1 MARSKKK
8 STVLI
13 LVNPDIREGIQIAL
27 QQYVTDLE
35 ALDGYAVRV
44 DDINGGSPE
53 ELRTHIINQYDLLSS
68 SNPLAGCV
76 LVGDLPV
83 PWFGAT
89 EKFPLDAFYM
99 DLHGDWGT
107 DDNGEILSIP
117 DQIIPEIWVGR
128 LTAGTLSGN
137 EVEFLKNYFA
147 RNHAYRTGQMNVLC
161 RAMAYV
167 DEDWTFKEDYGLI
180 SAYQDVTVV
189 NDAGKTDA
197 VDFINQLSENYE
209 LIQVAVHSSA
219 SAHRFKNNHEW
230 SGSVTNMQ
238 IFAANPQAVFYC
250 FDACRVA
257 RYTDNDYI
265 GGCYIFSNGHGLAVI
280 GETQNANAM
289 EAPSEFYALFGQGF
303 SFGESFI
310 KWLNYGGRAN
320 YHKDRT
326 ILGDPTL
333 KKQSA
338 YTAAKPTAPSNLRIV
353 L

>member
-1 MARSKKK
+1 MSGGKQK

-13 LVNPDIREGIQIAL
+13 LINADIRESIKVELKQFIS
-27 QQYVTDLE
+27 DLE
-35 ALDGYAVRV
+35 TLDGYAVRV

-53 ELRTHIINQYDLLSS
+53 ELRAHIINQYDLLSS

-76 LVGDLPV
+76 LIGDLPV
-83 PWFGAT
+83 PWFGVT
-89 EKFPLDAFYM
+89 EKFPLDAFFM
-99 DLHGDWGT
+99 DLHGDWGI
-107 DDNGEILSIP
+107 DANGEIISIP
-117 DQIIPEIWVGR
+117 GQIIPEIWVGR
-128 LTAGTLSGN
+128 LTAGPLSGN
-137 EVEFLKNYFA
+137 EVDLLKNYFA
-147 RNHAYRTGQMNVLC
+147 RNHAYRTGQMNVVC

-167 DEDWTFKEDYGLI
+167 DDDWTFKGDYGLI
-180 SAYQDVTVV
+180 SAYQDVKVV
-189 NDAGKTDA
+189 NDVGTTDA
-197 VDFINQLSENYE
+197 FDFISRLSENYE

-219 SAHRFKNNHEW
+219 SAHTFKNNHEW

-238 IFAANPQAVFYC
+238 ILATNPQAVFYC

-289 EAPSEFYALFGQGF
+289 EAPSEFYALFGQGL
-303 SFGESFI
+303 SFGDSFI
-310 KWLNYGGRAN
+310 KWLNFGGRAN

-333 KKQSA
+333 KKQSE
-338 YTAAKPTAPSNLRIV
+338 YTAAKLAAPSNLRIV
-353 L
+353 S